1 MDHQYPESRTHFRA
15 RLRALR
21 KQRGLTQEALAAR
34 AGMNLQYYQGIE
46 GGRTKNP
53 GLITLLSLVDALE
66 VNVGDLLELNTHE
79 RQRSEHISRASSDV
93 F

>member
-1 MDHQYPESRTHFRA
+1 MEHLYPETRAQFRA

-21 KQRGLTQEALAAR
+21 KQRGLTQEALAER

-46 GGRTKNP
+46 GGRTENP

-66 VNVGDLLELNTHE
+66 VEVGDLLELNAVG
-79 RQRSEHISRASSDV
+79 RQYRRLQEEG
-93 F
+93 